1 VKNKNKIKIF
11 LVDDDVVFIQLLKIE
26 FLQHADLVIETHA
39 TGELCI
45 NHLYQDPDIII
56 LDYCLNGINNTAMNG
71 LETLDKIK
79 AFNPDI
85 PVVMLSGQNKIEIA
99 INCIHHRALNYVVK
113 KDSAFFRLQNIISS
127 IFQFN
132 KMHKQLNWYVDGG
145 NKINSSEIN

>member
-1 VKNKNKIKIF
+1 VKDKNKIKIF

-39 TGELCI
+39 TGELCV
-45 NHLYQDPDIII
+45 NNLSHDPDVII

-71 LETLDKIK
+71 LECLDKIK
-79 AFNPDI
+79 AFNADI

-113 KDSAFFRLQNIISS
+113 NDSAFFRLQNIISS

-132 KMHKQLNWYVDGG
+132 KMHKQLNWYGDGG
-145 NKINSSEIN
+145 NKVTSPEIN

>member
-1 VKNKNKIKIF
+1 MKNKNKIKIF

-39 TGELCI
+39 TGELCV
-45 NHLYQDPDIII
+45 NNLSHDPDVII

-113 KDSAFFRLQNIISS
+113 NDSAFFRLQNIISS

-132 KMHKQLNWYVDGG
+132 KMHKQLHWYVDQG
-145 NKINSSEIN
+145 NTLTRPEIN

>member
-1 VKNKNKIKIF
+1 MKNKNKIKIF